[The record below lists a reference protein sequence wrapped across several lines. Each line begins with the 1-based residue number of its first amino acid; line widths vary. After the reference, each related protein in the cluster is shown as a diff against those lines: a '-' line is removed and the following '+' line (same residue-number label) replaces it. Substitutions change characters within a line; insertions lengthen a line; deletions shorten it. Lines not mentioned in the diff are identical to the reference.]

1 MANAKLID
9 HNGSP
14 AISIDGKVYPP
25 MMATIRTNQYSDPPL
40 IDEDYFAALGKSGV
54 KLFFLICDTQW
65 LKPGAFS
72 QFTEEAE
79 RLLKAVPD
87 AYIFIRIGMHPPV
100 SWCEEHPEEL
110 VHYSDGIF
118 KPANLFTESFRDRY
132 PAMYSL
138 CSEKWREDAG
148 KALLETCKKIE
159 ELPYGDRIAGCFFAA
174 GGTSEWYYITPT
186 EYTRKT
192 DYLDTGGWEQEADPG
207 LDGVYGDV
215 GPAFHKNFSKFLK
228 DKYKTDENLQKA
240 WKNPNVTLENPT
252 IPDCEGRYYV
262 YGVDYDMTHPEK
274 LWANSED
281 VPAPGNGTNIGTFL
295 DVDKRLDVYDFYRAW
310 HQGTADSVIYFG
322 NLIKRHY
329 PNMLTGAFYG
339 SAGSCKFH
347 SMGQIG
353 SVCRILESDAID
365 FLASPGVYEN
375 RQLGGFTGQ
384 RQNFDSF
391 RLKNKMF
398 VVEEDARTHMENRF
412 YRSSFE
418 VYTEE
423 DSENLLKREFGRNI
437 CNDLQAWWFD
447 QLIGGKRYKF
457 PKCYE
462 LFAKQEQIARDA
474 YSRDRRKVSQIA
486 FIVDEDSYHLI
497 SNESDH
503 QMVEL
508 FNNYEIDKIGAPS
521 DRYFK
526 SDFLNEA
533 MPDYKLYVFL
543 NVLCTNEAER
553 QAIHRKLR
561 KNGATALFMYGS
573 GIVDFEKDIRWN
585 IANMEALTGFKLDMI
600 PGVYQG
606 KFKINRESHPIAE
619 RLDRGEIY
627 GDFTRKMWA
636 NASSFVGRVKTS
648 SAWLY
653 PLLYANDP
661 QAKNLGYFLDSAK
674 PALSVKEMDGYRA
687 IYCGSKYLGCDVI
700 KEIARFAGC
709 HIYSDTDDVLYAN
722 ANYVTV
728 HAARSGHKTIHLP
741 KSCTVTD
748 AYEATVY
755 GADITEL
762 ELEML
767 KGETKMFRLG

>member
-1 MANAKLID
+1 MASAKVIE

-14 AISIDGKVYPP
+14 AICIDGKIFTP
-25 MMATIRTNQYSDPPL
+25 MMATIRTNRYSDPPL
-40 IDEDYFAALGKSGV
+40 IDDDYYAALGKSGI
-54 KLFFLICDTQW
+54 KLFFLICDTEW
-65 LKPGAFS
+65 LKPGAFA

-79 RLLKAVPD
+79 RIIRAVPD
-87 AYIFIRIGMHPPV
+87 AYIFARIGMHPPV
-100 SWCEEHPEEL
+100 SWCEEHPEAL
-110 VHYSDGIF
+110 VQYSDGTL
-118 KPANLFTESFRDRY
+118 KPATLFSESFREKY

-138 CSEKWREDAG
+138 CSEAWREAAG
-148 KALLETCKKIE
+148 KALLDTCAEIE
-159 ELPYGDRIAGCFFAA
+159 KLPYADRIAGYFFAA

-192 DYLDTGGWEQEADPG
+192 EYLDTGGFEQEADPG
-207 LDGVYGDV
+207 LDGVYGDT
-215 GPAFHKNFSKFLK
+215 GPAFRKCFSDYLRE
-228 DKYKTDENLQKA
+228 KYKTDEALQIA
-240 WKNPNVTLENPT
+240 WKNPNATLENPI

-274 LWANSED
+274 LNANSED
-281 VPAPGNGTNIGTFL
+281 VPAPENGTNVGAFL
-295 DVDKRLDVYDFYRAW
+295 DVDKRMDVYDFYRAW

-322 NLIKRHY
+322 NLVKKHY
-329 PNMLTGAFYG
+329 PDKLTGAFYG
-339 SAGSCKFH
+339 SAGACKFH
-347 SMGQIG
+347 AFGQIG
-353 SVCRILESDAID
+353 SVCKILDSDSID

-391 RLKNKMF
+391 RLKNKIF

-412 YRSSFE
+412 YRSYFE

-462 LFAKQEQIARDA
+462 LFAQQERIAHEA
-474 YSRDRRKVSQIA
+474 YSLNRKKNSQIA

-497 SNESDH
+497 SNESNH
-503 QMVEL
+503 QMIEL

-526 SDFLNEA
+526 SDFLNAA

-553 QAIHRKLR
+553 AAIHSKLR
-561 KNGATALFMYGS
+561 KNNATALFMYGS
-573 GIVDFEKDIRWN
+573 GIVDFEKNKKWSVS
-585 IANMEALTGFKLDMI
+585 NMEALTGFEMSML

-606 KFKINRESHPIAE
+606 KFKINGVQHPVTE

-627 GDFTRKMWA
+627 GDFSRKMWA

-648 SAWLY
+648 AAWLY
-653 PLLYANDP
+653 PLLFVNDQ
-661 QAKNLGYFLDSAK
+661 QAQTLGYFLDSGE
-674 PALSVKEMDGYRA
+674 PALSVKEMDGFQSV
-687 IYCGSKYLGCDVI
+687 YCGSKYLSCEVI
-700 KEIARFAGC
+700 KEVARFAGC
-709 HIYSDTDDVLYAN
+709 HIYSETDDVLYAN
-722 ANYVTV
+722 SNFITI
-728 HAARSGHKTIHLP
+728 HAAQSGHKMISLP
-741 KSCTVTD
+741 KPCDVVD
-748 AYEATVY
+748 AYDGTIY
-755 GADITEL
+755 GSCVNSVEL
-762 ELEML
+762 DLI
-767 KGETKMFRLG
+767 KGETKMLKLL